1 MKNRYE
7 GLLVLNV
14 KGNEESANE
23 IVSRLETD
31 IKKAGAEIE
40 RIERIGSRSFTY
52 AAGDLTTGYYAN
64 FVFHSEPA
72 VIAKLRDKFKLDTDV
87 YRQNYMKAPI
97 RKSSIGRPPRPVRV
111 EKPAPAANY

>member
-1 MKNRYE
+1 MKTRYE

-23 IVSRLETD
+23 IVSRLESA
-31 IKKAGAEIE
+31 IQKAGTEIE
-40 RIERIGSRSFTY
+40 QIQRIGSRPFTY
-52 AAGDLTTGYYAN
+52 AAGELSTGYYVN

-72 VIAKLRDKFKLDTDV
+72 VIAQLREKFKLDNDV
-87 YRQNYMKAPI
+87 YRQNYVKAPI

-111 EKPAPAANY
+111 EKPAPVSNY